1 MFHDRYG
8 LPLTTRSGAA
18 RDLYVDAM
26 DRFLSASAGTS
37 DAFAA
42 AAAAD
47 DSFAL
52 AHLGEARAHQS
63 FGRMA
68 QARDSLQKARDRAG
82 GVTAREAAQIEGLG
96 HLIEGR
102 AGDGYALIRDH
113 MMDHPRDAMMT
124 QTCMGVFSLIGFSG
138 QPGREAEALA
148 VAEMLA
154 PAYGD
159 DWWFLAQLAF
169 AQMEAGRTG
178 PALPNIER
186 ALELN
191 DRNANASHYRAHLF
205 YEVGQTQ
212 EGLTFLGDW
221 MRGYDRAGLMHCH
234 NAWHIALWS
243 LAVGDVDRMWAIVD
257 ADLSP
262 EVSASPA
269 LNILTDLAA
278 LYYRAELAGVAV
290 PAARWRALSAYAGKS
305 FPDPG
310 VAFADVHA
318 ALAHAM
324 AGETGALERIGRDA
338 RGPAADIVTRCGE
351 AFGAI
356 AAQDWPRALAALT
369 HVMADHARIGGSRA
383 QRDLIE
389 FATANVLLRMGKAEE
404 ARRMLAMRRPVIDP
418 GRAVRG
424 L

>member
-18 RDLYVDAM
+18 RDLYVAAVDS
-26 DRFLSASAGTS
+26 FLSASAGTS

-47 DSFAL
+47 DSLAL
-52 AHLGEARAHQS
+52 AHLGEARAHQM

-68 QARDSLQKARDRAG
+68 EARAALQKARERAG
-82 GVTAREAAQIEGLG
+82 GVTPREAAQIEGLG

-102 AGDGYALIRDH
+102 AADGYALIRAH
-113 MMDHPRDAMMT
+113 MADHPRDAMMT

-138 QPGREAEALA
+138 QSGREAEHLA
-148 VAEMLA
+148 VAERLA

-159 DWWFLAQLAF
+159 DWWFLGQLAF
-169 AQMEAGRTG
+169 ARMEAGRPG
-178 PALPNIER
+178 PALPAIER
-186 ALELN
+186 SLELN
-191 DRNANASHYRAHLF
+191 SRNANAAHYRAHLF
-205 YEVGQTQ
+205 YEMGETRD
-212 EGLTFLGDW
+212 GLAFLNDW
-221 MRGYDRAGLMHCH
+221 MADYDRTGLMHCH

-257 ADLSP
+257 ADLLP
-262 EVSASPA
+262 EVSVSPA
-269 LNILTDLAA
+269 LNILSDLAA
-278 LYYRAELAGVAV
+278 LYYRAEIAGVAV
-290 PAARWRALSAYAGKS
+290 TADRWAALSAYAAKT

-310 VAFADVHA
+310 LAFADVHA
-318 ALAHAM
+318 ALVHAM
-324 AGETGALERIGRDA
+324 AGETAALERIARDA
-338 RGPAADIVTRCGE
+338 RGPAADIVARCGD

-356 AAQDWPRALAALT
+356 SAQDWPRALAALT

-383 QRDLIE
+383 QRDLIVL
-389 FATANVLLRMGKAEE
+389 ATANVLLRMGKADE
-404 ARRMLAMRRPVIDP
+404 ARRMLAMQRPVIDP
-418 GRAVRG
+418 GGVVKG